1 MLDLFLLSFVLAFIG
16 AGLRRPFIF
25 VLAYTYIDIVS
36 PQKVSWGILSHIPV
50 SLIAFLCAFVAWFVA
65 EDKNGTRISLR
76 QILLLALLVYCG
88 LTTQTA
94 DFPVEAAEKWAWV
107 WKALLFAMFLPL
119 TLRTR
124 LRIEALT
131 LIMVL
136 SVGVIVIGGGIKT
149 LAGGGGY
156 GELRLLVNNNTGLYE
171 SSIISAVAIAVIP
184 LALWLSRF
192 GTVFPPEWRVKA
204 FAWALCFACA
214 LMPIGTGARTGL
226 VCVVVLAAMIL
237 RTAKR
242 RLLIISLMAAGAIV
256 SIPMLPADF
265 VARMSTIRNHQSD
278 ESAST
283 RVAEFNDLAS
293 VEAGLAHEDVAVLI
307 MEPALTNIGI
317 VLPEPGFLEAVRE
330 LCTRYGTLLLID
342 ETHTISA
349 GPGGC
354 TAAWGLQP
362 DIFVIGK
369 SIGGG
374 IPSGAY
380 GITQAVADAV
390 RNHPEADLVD
400 VGGVGGTLAGNVL
413 STAAMRKVTSLGRS
427 PQAKLPLTGVKAL
440 AGYLLLPDG
449 RRMLFVGIVN
459 HGNAEA
465 AQKALDSAVDW
476 VYLTEAAKLKALT
489 R

>member
-36 PQKVSWGILSHIPV
+36 PQKVSWDILSHIPV

-76 QILLLALLVYCG
+76 QVLLLSLLVYCG

-119 TLRTR
+119 TLRSR

-265 VARMSTIRNHQSD
+265 VARMGTIRNHQSD

-283 RVAEFNDLAS
+283 RVAVWKWTIEFVQNRPFGGGFDAYRQNQLQYDT
-293 VEAGLAHEDVAVLI
+293 VEASYAGDNNAALEYKPVVDKARAYHSSYFEMLGEQGYPGLAMWLVLHLLGVWQ
-307 MEPALTNIGI
+307 MEVLRRRFRKDSTEQFGWVSPLAEALQQ
-317 VLPEPGFLEAVRE
+317 A
-330 LCTRYGTLLLID
+330 
-342 ETHTISA
+342 
-349 GPGGC
+349 
-354 TAAWGLQP
+354 Q
-362 DIFVIGK
+362 VI
-369 SIGGG
+369 
-374 IPSGAY
+374 Y
-380 GITQAVADAV
+380 
-390 RNHPEADLVD
+390 LV
-400 VGGVGGTLAGNVL
+400 G
-413 STAAMRKVTSLGRS
+413 ST
-427 PQAKLPLTGVKAL
+427 
-440 AGYLLLPDG
+440 
-449 RRMLFVGIVN
+449 FVGIAFQPFCYMLV
-459 HGNAEA
+459 GLQCGLWAYI
-465 AQKALDSAVDW
+465 QRVKSAKP
-476 VYLTEAAKLKALT
+476 EPFRKST
-489 R
+489 RILAPSTT

>member
-50 SLIAFLCAFVAWFVA
+50 SLIAFLCAFIAWFVA

-156 GELRLLVNNNTGLYE
+156 GELRLLVNNNTGLFE

-265 VARMSTIRNHQSD
+265 VARMGTIRNHQSD

-283 RVAEFNDLAS
+283 RVAVWKWTIEFVKDRPFGGGFDAYRQNQLQYDT
-293 VEAGLAHEDVAVLI
+293 VEASYAGDNNAALEYKPVVDKARAYHSSYFEMLGEQGYPGLAMWLALHLLGVWQMEVLRRRFRKDST
-307 MEPALTNIGI
+307 EQFGWVSPLAEALQQ
-317 VLPEPGFLEAVRE
+317 A
-330 LCTRYGTLLLID
+330 
-342 ETHTISA
+342 
-349 GPGGC
+349 
-354 TAAWGLQP
+354 Q
-362 DIFVIGK
+362 VI
-369 SIGGG
+369 
-374 IPSGAY
+374 Y
-380 GITQAVADAV
+380 
-390 RNHPEADLVD
+390 LV
-400 VGGVGGTLAGNVL
+400 G
-413 STAAMRKVTSLGRS
+413 ST
-427 PQAKLPLTGVKAL
+427 
-440 AGYLLLPDG
+440 
-449 RRMLFVGIVN
+449 FVGIAFQPFCYMLV
-459 HGNAEA
+459 GLQCGLWAYI
-465 AQKALDSAVDW
+465 QRVK
-476 VYLTEAAKLKALT
+476 AAKPEPFRKST
-489 R
+489 RILAPSTA

>member
-16 AGLRRPFIF
+16 AGFRRPFIF

-50 SLIAFLCAFVAWFVA
+50 SLIAFLCAFIAWFVA

-76 QILLLALLVYCG
+76 QVLLLSLLVYCG

-265 VARMSTIRNHQSD
+265 VARMGTIRNHQSD

-283 RVAEFNDLAS
+283 RVAVWKWTIEFVQNRPFGGGFDAYRQNQLQYDT
-293 VEAGLAHEDVAVLI
+293 VEASYAGDNNAALEYKPVVDKARAYHSSYFEMLGEQGYPGLAMWLVLHLLGVWQ
-307 MEPALTNIGI
+307 MEVLRRRFRKDSTEQFGWVSPLAEALQQ
-317 VLPEPGFLEAVRE
+317 A
-330 LCTRYGTLLLID
+330 
-342 ETHTISA
+342 
-349 GPGGC
+349 
-354 TAAWGLQP
+354 Q
-362 DIFVIGK
+362 VI
-369 SIGGG
+369 
-374 IPSGAY
+374 Y
-380 GITQAVADAV
+380 
-390 RNHPEADLVD
+390 LV
-400 VGGVGGTLAGNVL
+400 G
-413 STAAMRKVTSLGRS
+413 ST
-427 PQAKLPLTGVKAL
+427 
-440 AGYLLLPDG
+440 
-449 RRMLFVGIVN
+449 FVGIAFQPFCYMLV
-459 HGNAEA
+459 GLQCGLWAYI
-465 AQKALDSAVDW
+465 QRVKSAKP
-476 VYLTEAAKLKALT
+476 EPFRKST
-489 R
+489 RILAPSTT

>member
-76 QILLLALLVYCG
+76 QVLLLALLVYCG

-192 GTVFPPEWRVKA
+192 GTVFPAEWRVKA

-283 RVAEFNDLAS
+283 RVAVWKWTIEFVKDRPFGGGFDAYRQNQLEYDT
-293 VEAGLAHEDVAVLI
+293 VEASYAGDNNAALEYKPVVDKARAYHSSYFEMLGEQGYPGLAMWLALHLLGVWQMEVLRRRFRKDST
-307 MEPALTNIGI
+307 EQFGWVSPLAEALQQ
-317 VLPEPGFLEAVRE
+317 A
-330 LCTRYGTLLLID
+330 
-342 ETHTISA
+342 
-349 GPGGC
+349 
-354 TAAWGLQP
+354 Q
-362 DIFVIGK
+362 VI
-369 SIGGG
+369 
-374 IPSGAY
+374 Y
-380 GITQAVADAV
+380 
-390 RNHPEADLVD
+390 LV
-400 VGGVGGTLAGNVL
+400 G
-413 STAAMRKVTSLGRS
+413 ST
-427 PQAKLPLTGVKAL
+427 
-440 AGYLLLPDG
+440 
-449 RRMLFVGIVN
+449 FVGIAFQPFCYMLV
-459 HGNAEA
+459 GLQCGLWAYI
-465 AQKALDSAVDW
+465 QRVK
-476 VYLTEAAKLKALT
+476 AAKPEPFRKST
-489 R
+489 RILAPSTT

>member
-1 MLDLFLLSFVLAFIG
+1 MAATAVLDLFLLSFVLAFIG
-16 AGLRRPFIF
+16 AGFRRPFIF

-36 PQKVSWGILSHIPV
+36 PQKVSWGVLSHIPV
-50 SLIAFLCAFVAWFVA
+50 SLIAFLCAFIAWFVV
-65 EDKNGTRISLR
+65 EDKNSTRISLR
-76 QILLLALLVYCG
+76 QVLLLSLLVYCG

-204 FAWALCFACA
+204 FAWALCFSCA

-242 RLLIISLMAAGAIV
+242 RLLIVSLMAAGAIV

-283 RVAEFNDLAS
+283 RVAVWQWTIEFVQNRPFGGGFDAYRQNRLQYDT
-293 VEAGLAHEDVAVLI
+293 VEASYAGDNNAALEYKPVVDKARAYHSSYFEMLGEQGYPGLAMWLVLHLLGVWQ
-307 MEPALTNIGI
+307 MEVLRRRFRKDASEQFGWVSPLAEALQQ
-317 VLPEPGFLEAVRE
+317 A
-330 LCTRYGTLLLID
+330 
-342 ETHTISA
+342 
-349 GPGGC
+349 
-354 TAAWGLQP
+354 Q
-362 DIFVIGK
+362 VI
-369 SIGGG
+369 
-374 IPSGAY
+374 Y
-380 GITQAVADAV
+380 
-390 RNHPEADLVD
+390 LV
-400 VGGVGGTLAGNVL
+400 G
-413 STAAMRKVTSLGRS
+413 ST
-427 PQAKLPLTGVKAL
+427 
-440 AGYLLLPDG
+440 
-449 RRMLFVGIVN
+449 FVGIAFQPFCYMLV
-459 HGNAEA
+459 GLQCGLWAYI
-465 AQKALDSAVDW
+465 QRVK
-476 VYLTEAAKLKALT
+476 AAKPEPFRKSAPALAPSAT
-489 R
+489 

>member
-283 RVAEFNDLAS
+283 RVAVWKWTIEFVKDRPFGGGFDAYRQNQLQYDT
-293 VEAGLAHEDVAVLI
+293 VEASYAGDNNAALEYKPVVDKARAYHSSYFEMLGEQGYPGLAMWLALHLLGVWQMEVLRRRFRKDAT
-307 MEPALTNIGI
+307 EQFGWVSPLAEALQQ
-317 VLPEPGFLEAVRE
+317 A
-330 LCTRYGTLLLID
+330 
-342 ETHTISA
+342 
-349 GPGGC
+349 
-354 TAAWGLQP
+354 Q
-362 DIFVIGK
+362 VI
-369 SIGGG
+369 
-374 IPSGAY
+374 Y
-380 GITQAVADAV
+380 
-390 RNHPEADLVD
+390 LV
-400 VGGVGGTLAGNVL
+400 G
-413 STAAMRKVTSLGRS
+413 ST
-427 PQAKLPLTGVKAL
+427 
-440 AGYLLLPDG
+440 
-449 RRMLFVGIVN
+449 FVGIAFQPFCYMLV
-459 HGNAEA
+459 GLQCGLWAYI
-465 AQKALDSAVDW
+465 QRVK
-476 VYLTEAAKLKALT
+476 AAKPEPFRRPT
-489 R
+489 RTLATSAT

>member
-76 QILLLALLVYCG
+76 QVLLLSLLVYCG

-119 TLRTR
+119 TLRSR

-265 VARMSTIRNHQSD
+265 VARMGTIRNHQSD

-283 RVAEFNDLAS
+283 RVAVWKWTIEFVQNRPFGGGFDAYRQNQLQYDT
-293 VEAGLAHEDVAVLI
+293 VEASYAGDNNAALEYKPVVDKARAYHSSYFEMLGEQGYPGLAMWLVLHLLGVWQ
-307 MEPALTNIGI
+307 MEVLRRRFRKDSTEQFGWVSPLAEALQQ
-317 VLPEPGFLEAVRE
+317 A
-330 LCTRYGTLLLID
+330 
-342 ETHTISA
+342 
-349 GPGGC
+349 
-354 TAAWGLQP
+354 Q
-362 DIFVIGK
+362 VI
-369 SIGGG
+369 
-374 IPSGAY
+374 Y
-380 GITQAVADAV
+380 
-390 RNHPEADLVD
+390 LV
-400 VGGVGGTLAGNVL
+400 G
-413 STAAMRKVTSLGRS
+413 ST
-427 PQAKLPLTGVKAL
+427 
-440 AGYLLLPDG
+440 
-449 RRMLFVGIVN
+449 FVGIAFQPFCYMLV
-459 HGNAEA
+459 GLQCGLWAYI
-465 AQKALDSAVDW
+465 QRVKSAKP
-476 VYLTEAAKLKALT
+476 EPFRKST
-489 R
+489 RILAPSTT

>member
-1 MLDLFLLSFVLAFIG
+1 MG

-242 RLLIISLMAAGAIV
+242 RLLIISLMAAGAMV

-265 VARMSTIRNHQSD
+265 VARMSTI
-278 ESAST
+278 
-283 RVAEFNDLAS
+283 
-293 VEAGLAHEDVAVLI
+293 
-307 MEPALTNIGI
+307 
-317 VLPEPGFLEAVRE
+317 
-330 LCTRYGTLLLID
+330 
-342 ETHTISA
+342 
-349 GPGGC
+349 
-354 TAAWGLQP
+354 
-362 DIFVIGK
+362 
-369 SIGGG
+369 
-374 IPSGAY
+374 
-380 GITQAVADAV
+380 
-390 RNHPEADLVD
+390 
-400 VGGVGGTLAGNVL
+400 
-413 STAAMRKVTSLGRS
+413 
-427 PQAKLPLTGVKAL
+427 
-440 AGYLLLPDG
+440 
-449 RRMLFVGIVN
+449 
-459 HGNAEA
+459 
-465 AQKALDSAVDW
+465 
-476 VYLTEAAKLKALT
+476 
-489 R
+489 

>member
-76 QILLLALLVYCG
+76 QVLLLALLVYCG

-192 GTVFPPEWRVKA
+192 GTVFPAEWRVKA

-265 VARMSTIRNHQSD
+265 VARMGTIRNHQSD

-283 RVAEFNDLAS
+283 RVAVWKWTIEFVQNRPFGGGFDAYRQNQLQYDT
-293 VEAGLAHEDVAVLI
+293 VEASYAGDNNAALEYKPVVDKARAYHSSYFEMLGEQGYPGLAMWLALHLLGVWQMEVLRRRFRKDST
-307 MEPALTNIGI
+307 EQFGWVSPLAEALQQ
-317 VLPEPGFLEAVRE
+317 A
-330 LCTRYGTLLLID
+330 
-342 ETHTISA
+342 
-349 GPGGC
+349 
-354 TAAWGLQP
+354 Q
-362 DIFVIGK
+362 VI
-369 SIGGG
+369 
-374 IPSGAY
+374 Y
-380 GITQAVADAV
+380 
-390 RNHPEADLVD
+390 LV
-400 VGGVGGTLAGNVL
+400 G
-413 STAAMRKVTSLGRS
+413 ST
-427 PQAKLPLTGVKAL
+427 
-440 AGYLLLPDG
+440 
-449 RRMLFVGIVN
+449 FVGIAFQPFCYMLV
-459 HGNAEA
+459 GLQCGLWAYI
-465 AQKALDSAVDW
+465 QRVK
-476 VYLTEAAKLKALT
+476 AAKPEPFRKGT
-489 R
+489 RILAPSTT

>member
-16 AGLRRPFIF
+16 AGFRRPFIF

-192 GTVFPPEWRVKA
+192 GTVFPPDWRVKS

-242 RLLIISLMAAGAIV
+242 RLLIVSLMTAAAIV
-256 SIPMLPADF
+256 SVPMLPADF
-265 VARMSTIRNHQSD
+265 VARMGTIRNHQSD

-283 RVAEFNDLAS
+283 RVAVWKWTIEFVQNRPFGGGFDAYRQNQLQYDT
-293 VEAGLAHEDVAVLI
+293 VEASYAGDNNAALEYKPVVDKARAYHSSYFEMLGEQGYPGLAMWLVLHLLGVWQ
-307 MEPALTNIGI
+307 MEVLRRRFRKDSTEQFGWVSPLAEALQQ
-317 VLPEPGFLEAVRE
+317 A
-330 LCTRYGTLLLID
+330 
-342 ETHTISA
+342 
-349 GPGGC
+349 
-354 TAAWGLQP
+354 Q
-362 DIFVIGK
+362 VI
-369 SIGGG
+369 
-374 IPSGAY
+374 Y
-380 GITQAVADAV
+380 
-390 RNHPEADLVD
+390 LV
-400 VGGVGGTLAGNVL
+400 G
-413 STAAMRKVTSLGRS
+413 ST
-427 PQAKLPLTGVKAL
+427 
-440 AGYLLLPDG
+440 
-449 RRMLFVGIVN
+449 FVGIAFQPFCYMLV
-459 HGNAEA
+459 GLQCGLWAYI
-465 AQKALDSAVDW
+465 QRVK
-476 VYLTEAAKLKALT
+476 AAKPEPFRKST
-489 R
+489 RILAPSTT